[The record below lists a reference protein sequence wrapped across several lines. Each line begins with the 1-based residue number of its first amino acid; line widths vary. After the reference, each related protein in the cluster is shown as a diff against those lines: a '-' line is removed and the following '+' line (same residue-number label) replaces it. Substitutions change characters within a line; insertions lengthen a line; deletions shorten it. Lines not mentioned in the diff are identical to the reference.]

1 MPRRK
6 ALKTGSRTRGRG
18 HKKGRGAGLRGG
30 RGNAGCHKTKR
41 IMYERVGRIWG
52 AHGFKRP
59 QTVVMAN
66 NAINLKVIEESAAE
80 WVDQG
85 NASKKGK
92 VVSIDLKKMGYDK
105 LLGTGVP
112 SQAYKITISAA
123 SAKAVEKVEAAGGEV
138 INCLLYTSDAAD
150 E

>member
-41 IMYERVGRIWG
+41 IKYERVGRVWG

-92 VVSIDLKKMGYDK
+92 TVSIDLKKMGYDK

-123 SAKAVEKVEAAGGEV
+123 SAKAVEKVEAAGGE
-138 INCLLYTSDAAD
+138 IISG
-150 E
+150 

>member
-6 ALKTGSRTRGRG
+6 ALKPSRTRGRG

-41 IMYERVGRIWG
+41 IMYERVGRVWG

-80 WVDQG
+80 WVNQG

-92 VVSIDLKKMGYDK
+92 IVSIDLKEMGYDK

-138 INCLLYTSDAAD
+138 ING
-150 E
+150 

>member
-41 IMYERVGRIWG
+41 IMYERVGRVWG

-92 VVSIDLKKMGYDK
+92 TISVDLKKMGYDK

-112 SQAYKITISAA
+112 SQAYKITVGAA
-123 SAKAVEKVEAAGGEV
+123 SAKAVEKIEAAGGE
-138 INCLLYTSDAAD
+138 IISG
-150 E
+150 

>member
-6 ALKTGSRTRGRG
+6 SLKTGSRTRGRG

-41 IMYERVGRIWG
+41 IMYERVGRVWG

-66 NAINLKVIEESAAE
+66 NAINLKVIEENASE
-80 WVDQG
+80 WIEQG

-92 VVSIDLKKMGYDK
+92 TISIDLKKMGYDK

-112 SQAYKITISAA
+112 SQAYNITISAA
-123 SAKAVEKVEAAGGEV
+123 SAKAVEKVEAAGGEIV
-138 INCLLYTSDAAD
+138 NG
-150 E
+150 

>member
-41 IMYERVGRIWG
+41 IMYERVGRVWG

-66 NAINLKVIEESAAE
+66 NAINLKVIEENASE

-92 VVSIDLKKMGYDK
+92 IVSIDLKEMGYDK

-138 INCLLYTSDAAD
+138 ING
-150 E
+150 

>member
-6 ALKTGSRTRGRG
+6 ALKPSRTRGRG

-41 IMYERVGRIWG
+41 IMYERVGRVWG

-66 NAINLKVIEESAAE
+66 NAINLKVIEENASE
-80 WVDQG
+80 WVNQG

-92 VVSIDLKKMGYDK
+92 IVSIDLKEMGYDK

-112 SQAYKITISAA
+112 SQAYKITINAA

-138 INCLLYTSDAAD
+138 INV
-150 E
+150 

>member
-6 ALKTGSRTRGRG
+6 GMMTGSRTRGRG

-41 IMYERVGRIWG
+41 IMYERVGRVWG

-80 WVDQG
+80 GVDQG

-138 INCLLYTSDAAD
+138 ING
-150 E
+150 

>member
-6 ALKTGSRTRGRG
+6 ALKPSRTRGRG

-41 IMYERVGRIWG
+41 IMYERVGRVWG

-66 NAINLKVIEESAAE
+66 NAINLNIIEENASE
-80 WVDQG
+80 WVNQG
-85 NASKKGK
+85 SASKKGK
-92 VVSIDLKKMGYDK
+92 IVSIDLKEMGYDK

-138 INCLLYTSDAAD
+138 INV
-150 E
+150 

>member
-6 ALKTGSRTRGRG
+6 ALEPSRTRGRG

-41 IMYERVGRIWG
+41 IMYERVGRVWG

-66 NAINLKVIEESAAE
+66 NAINLKVIEENASE
-80 WVDQG
+80 WVNQG

-92 VVSIDLKKMGYDK
+92 IVSIDLKEMGYDK

-138 INCLLYTSDAAD
+138 IDV
-150 E
+150 

>member
-41 IMYERVGRIWG
+41 IMYERVGRVWG

-80 WVDQG
+80 WVDLG

-92 VVSIDLKKMGYDK
+92 TVSIDLKKMGYDK

-112 SQAYKITISAA
+112 SQAYKITIGAA
-123 SAKAVEKVEAAGGEV
+123 SAKAVEKVEAAGGE
-138 INCLLYTSDAAD
+138 IISG
-150 E
+150 

>member
-41 IMYERVGRIWG
+41 IMYERVGRVWG

-80 WVDQG
+80 WVDEG

-92 VVSIDLKKMGYDK
+92 TVSIDLKKMGYDK

-112 SQAYKITISAA
+112 SQAYKITIGAA
-123 SAKAVEKVEAAGGEV
+123 SAKAVEKVEAAGGE
-138 INCLLYTSDAAD
+138 IISG
-150 E
+150 

>member
-6 ALKTGSRTRGRG
+6 AFKNSRTRGRG

-41 IMYERVGRIWG
+41 IMYERVGRVWG

-66 NAINLKVIEESAAE
+66 SAINLNVIEENASE
-80 WVDQG
+80 WVNQG
-85 NASKKGK
+85 NATKKGK
-92 VVSIDLKKMGYDK
+92 TISIDLKKMGYDK

-112 SQAYKITISAA
+112 SQAYNITISAA
-123 SAKAVEKVEAAGGEV
+123 SAKAGEKVEAAGGEI
-138 INCLLYTSDAAD
+138 ING
-150 E
+150 

>member
-6 ALKTGSRTRGRG
+6 AFKNSRTRGRG

-41 IMYERVGRIWG
+41 IMYERVGRVWG

-66 NAINLKVIEESAAE
+66 SAINLKVLEENASE

-85 NASKKGK
+85 SATKKGK
-92 VVSIDLKKMGYDK
+92 TISIDLKKMGYDK

-112 SQAYKITISAA
+112 SQAYNITISAA
-123 SAKAVEKVEAAGGEV
+123 SA
-138 INCLLYTSDAAD
+138 CLLYTSPSPRDRSLSRMPSSA
-150 E
+150 

>member
-41 IMYERVGRIWG
+41 IMYERVGRVWG

-59 QTVVMAN
+59 QTVVTAN

-92 VVSIDLKKMGYDK
+92 TVSIDLKKMGYDK

-123 SAKAVEKVEAAGGEV
+123 SAKAVEKVEAAGGE
-138 INCLLYTSDAAD
+138 IISG
-150 E
+150 

>member
-41 IMYERVGRIWG
+41 IMYERVGRVWG

-92 VVSIDLKKMGYDK
+92 FVSIDLKKMGYDK

-138 INCLLYTSDAAD
+138 ING
-150 E
+150 

>member
-41 IMYERVGRIWG
+41 IMYERVGRVWG

-92 VVSIDLKKMGYDK
+92 TVSIDLKKMGYDK

-112 SQAYKITISAA
+112 SQAYKITVNAA
-123 SAKAVEKVEAAGGEV
+123 SAKAVEKIEAAGGE
-138 INCLLYTSDAAD
+138 IISG
-150 E
+150 

>member
-1 MPRRK
+1 
-6 ALKTGSRTRGRG
+6 
-18 HKKGRGAGLRGG
+18 
-30 RGNAGCHKTKR
+30 
-41 IMYERVGRIWG
+41 MYERVGRVWG

-66 NAINLKVIEESAAE
+66 NAINLKDIEESATE

-92 VVSIDLKKMGYDK
+92 TVSIDLKKMGYDK

-112 SQAYKITISAA
+112 SQA
-123 SAKAVEKVEAAGGEV
+123 
-138 INCLLYTSDAAD
+138 CLLYTSPSPRD
-150 E
+150 

>member
-41 IMYERVGRIWG
+41 IMYERVGRVWG

-92 VVSIDLKKMGYDK
+92 TVSIDLKKMGYDK

-112 SQAYKITISAA
+112 SQAYKIIISAA
-123 SAKAVEKVEAAGGEV
+123 SAKAVEKIEAAGGE
-138 INCLLYTSDAAD
+138 IISG
-150 E
+150 

>member
-6 ALKTGSRTRGRG
+6 AVKTGSRTRGRG

-41 IMYERVGRIWG
+41 IMYERVGRVWG

-92 VVSIDLKKMGYDK
+92 TVSIDLKKMGYDK

-123 SAKAVEKVEAAGGEV
+123 SAKAVEKVEAAGGE
-138 INCLLYTSDAAD
+138 IISG
-150 E
+150 

>member
-41 IMYERVGRIWG
+41 IMYERVGRVWG

-66 NAINLKVIEESAAE
+66 RAVNLKVIEENASE
-80 WVDQG
+80 WVNQG

-92 VVSIDLKKMGYDK
+92 IVSIDLKEMGYDK

-123 SAKAVEKVEAAGGEV
+123 SAKAVEKVEAAGGEI
-138 INCLLYTSDAAD
+138 ING
-150 E
+150 

>member
-41 IMYERVGRIWG
+41 IMYERVGRVWG

-92 VVSIDLKKMGYDK
+92 TVMRDVPGLKPLFRLHPPRKGYEGIK
-105 LLGTGVP
+105 RSFKEGGALGYRAEKINALLRRMQYA
-112 SQAYKITISAA
+112 QA
-123 SAKAVEKVEAAGGEV
+123 
-138 INCLLYTSDAAD
+138 
-150 E
+150 

>member
-6 ALKTGSRTRGRG
+6 AFKNSRTRGRG

-41 IMYERVGRIWG
+41 IMYERVGRVWG

-66 NAINLKVIEESAAE
+66 NAINLNVIEENASE
-80 WVDQG
+80 WVNQG
-85 NASKKGK
+85 NATKKGK
-92 VVSIDLKKMGYDK
+92 TISIDLKKMGYDK

-112 SQAYKITISAA
+112 SQAYNITISAA

-138 INCLLYTSDAAD
+138 ING
-150 E
+150 

>member
-1 MPRRK
+1 
-6 ALKTGSRTRGRG
+6 
-18 HKKGRGAGLRGG
+18 
-30 RGNAGCHKTKR
+30 
-41 IMYERVGRIWG
+41 MYERVGRVWG

-138 INCLLYTSDAAD
+138 ING
-150 E
+150 